1 MAKTKK
7 ETKAVDNAELEA
19 LVDEGKNVDTVK
31 VAEIITNNEEDNKD
45 TEEVEVEDL
54 VQEAKDAQAE
64 EIVAT
69 VMGGDEEDDTEE
81 ECDVEDPDAEPYEE
95 VAKEDCNIDD
105 VISEC
110 TGEMDVKEE
119 VPKKKQPEPW
129 FMARA
134 KRVSDYYNW

>member
-31 VAEIITNNEEDNKD
+31 VAEIIADNEEDNKD
-45 TEEVEVEDL
+45 TEEVEAEDL
-54 VQEAKDAQAE
+54 AQEAKDAQAE

-69 VMGGDEEDDTEE
+69 VMDDEEEDDTEE
-81 ECDVEDPDAEPYEE
+81 ECGIEGPDEESSEE
-95 VAKEDCNIDD
+95 VAEEDCNIDD

-110 TGEMDVKEE
+110 TGEMGVKEE
-119 VPKKKQPEPW
+119 APKKKQQEPW

>member
-19 LVDEGKNVDTVK
+19 LVNEGKNVDTVK
-31 VAEIITNNEEDNKD
+31 VAEIIANNEEDNKD

-69 VMGGDEEDDTEE
+69 VMGDDEEDDTEE
-81 ECDVEDPDAEPYEE
+81 ECGVEAPDEEPYEE
-95 VAKEDCNIDD
+95 DGEEDCNIDD

-110 TGEMDVKEE
+110 TGGIEA
-119 VPKKKQPEPW
+119 PKKKQPEPW